1 MTDIPGASRLQAAHD
16 ANAARLA
23 AADRAALNRLVHGYG
38 AAWRDL
44 QRQLV
49 ANLER
54 IQRAQGR
61 DGIVTLPMVL
71 ADQRLRALLDQA
83 QAEIHRLGRLGADI
97 TTELQ
102 ATGAEKGIEDSALA
116 MRRAWRDSL
125 SGILDPVTRR
135 ALADLPAWATI
146 NKSALE
152 DLYGFTA
159 DGSPLAELFDK
170 IGPTARAGWEG
181 ALSQGIIQGLNARE
195 VGARAARA
203 TATAMARSMVIAR
216 TELLRAYRTASH
228 RNYDVNSDILDGW
241 IWISA
246 ANSRTCAACFGL
258 HGTFHKLSERMS
270 SHPQCRCAPAPHTR
284 SLVDILGPDGAAQL
298 HLAGYD
304 PADVDTRIRVPAGET
319 LFQNLPEGAQLAV
332 LGGPGA
338 LAAYQAG
345 QVHLVD
351 FVGLRRS
358 ADWGASH
365 YQRSLRGALAAAEV
379 RRQRGPVPP
388 ATPDPMGPLRPYTGR
403 GRPPGTPPAPGP
415 AGPTTP
421 PGTPPA
427 GPTPPAGTPPKKPR
441 APRTRKLDATGAPMP
456 RKPRARKPAA
466 APPAGDDRTEVRDGL
481 KVPANHL
488 GLDRV
493 LDAIAK
499 VHTDGPLPVIPV
511 RIKPAGTMSANGQFV
526 SMPSFRRGPG
536 TVGWGGGGPDEI
548 RINGNTAYATT
559 PHLTF
564 AHEIGHYLDNAGI
577 GRKKKTDDYQRDG
590 NWPTQR
596 AAQANI
602 HWTPTED
609 KAEAAMN
616 AVMGALMKSRAA
628 TELRDY
634 ARQAAAKGY
643 IEIPRRMPEG
653 MQMGSTNKP
662 LPPYQ
667 YQATPSWFK
676 YAHSDLELW
685 ARGYA
690 QYIAVRSGDLTM
702 MAQLRAQQAKYV
714 DAKRGGDLA
723 IPHQWEDDDFE
734 PIAQAIDGLFTAL
747 GWKK

>member
-135 ALADLPAWATI
+135 ALADLPAWSTI

-228 RNYDVNSDILDGW
+228 RNYDANSDILDGW

-319 LFQNLPEGAQLAV
+319 LFQNLPASAQLAV

-345 QVHLVD
+345 DVHLVD

-365 YQRSLRGALAAAEV
+365 YQRSLRDARQAAEL
-379 RRQRGPVPP
+379 RRQRGPAAPI
-388 ATPDPMGPLRPYTGR
+388 TPDPMGPLRPYTGR
-403 GRPPGTPPAPGP
+403 GRPPGVPPAPTPPPAGPTPAPPAPGP
-415 AGPTTP
+415 AGP
-421 PGTPPA
+421 GTP
-427 GPTPPAGTPPKKPR
+427 PPKKPR
-441 APRTRKLDATGAPMP
+441 APR
-456 RKPRARKPAA
+456 KPRATKPPEPMPAEVRTPARASRAGPHASKVSAVLQMEDRISKAYGAATAA
-466 APPAGDDRTEVRDGL
+466 AID
-481 KVPANHL
+481 
-488 GLDRV
+488 
-493 LDAIAK
+493 K
-499 VHTDGPLPVIPV
+499 VHGDGPLLPLPVT
-511 RIKPAGTMSANGQFV
+511 IKRMPAGRQGQFA
-526 SMPSFRRGPG
+526 SN
-536 TVGWGGGGPDEI
+536 WGRPAEI
-548 RINGNTAYATT
+548 NMRAKPLHPMMT
-559 PHLTF
+559 L
-564 AHEIGHYLDNAGI
+564 AHEVGHWLDVAGI
-577 GRKKKTDDYQRDG
+577 GRPPGSDPRQGYGQVTDTLTHWRADALPAHLPRALVDWRDAVVKS
-590 NWPTQR
+590 Q
-596 AAQANI
+596 AAQ
-602 HWTPTED
+602 TL
-609 KAEAAMN
+609 AAHRQQMQRQGHISFTTADGGESKTRISSN
-616 AVMGALMKSRAA
+616 WLSYALR
-628 TELRDY
+628 
-634 ARQAAAKGY
+634 
-643 IEIPRRMPEG
+643 
-653 MQMGSTNKP
+653 TN
-662 LPPYQ
+662 
-667 YQATPSWFK
+667 
-676 YAHSDLELW
+676 ELW
-685 ARGYA
+685 ARSYA
-690 QYIAVRSGDLTM
+690 QYIAVRSGDAAMLAELRKEQAEQRAAAVPIT
-702 MAQLRAQQAKYV
+702 AQWQ
-714 DAKRGGDLA
+714 
-723 IPHQWEDDDFE
+723 DDDFE
-734 PIAQAIDGLFTAL
+734 PIARAFDAIFTQL
-747 GWKK
+747 GWLH

>member
-1 MTDIPGASRLQAAHD
+1 MTEIPGPSRLQAAHD

-23 AADRAALNRLVHGYG
+23 AADRKALNRLVQGYG

-83 QAEIHRLGRLGADI
+83 QAEIHRLGRMGADI

-146 NKSALE
+146 NKAAVE

-170 IGPTARAGWEG
+170 IGPAARAGWEG

-195 VGARAARA
+195 IGARASRA

-228 RNYDVNSDILDGW
+228 RNYEANADIIDGW
-241 IWISA
+241 IWMSA

-258 HGTFHKLSERMS
+258 HGSFHKLTERMS

-338 LAAYQAG
+338 LKAYQAG

-365 YQRSLRGALAAAEV
+365 EQRSLRGALAAAEV

-403 GRPPGTPPAPGP
+403 GRPPGAPPAPTPPPAGPTPAPPAPGP
-415 AGPTTP
+415 AGPAGP
-421 PGTPPA
+421 PAGAGPGTP
-427 GPTPPAGTPPKKPR
+427 PPKKPR
-441 APRTRKLDATGAPMP
+441 APR
-456 RKPRARKPAA
+456 KPRATKPPELMAAETRTPARASRAGPHASKVSAALQMEDRISKAYGAATAA
-466 APPAGDDRTEVRDGL
+466 AI
-481 KVPANHL
+481 
-488 GLDRV
+488 DRV
-493 LDAIAK
+493 
-499 VHTDGPLPVIPV
+499 HGDGPLAPLPVTIKRLPGGRQGQFAFSWGGIPKEINM
-511 RIKPAGTMSANGQFV
+511 RAKPAHPMMT
-526 SMPSFRRGPG
+526 
-536 TVGWGGGGPDEI
+536 
-548 RINGNTAYATT
+548 
-559 PHLTF
+559 L
-564 AHEIGHYLDNAGI
+564 AHEIGHWIDNSGI
-577 GRKKKTDDYQRDG
+577 GRNKEKVTDGGHGQVTRTVNHY
-590 NWPTQR
+590 
-596 AAQANI
+596 ANI
-602 HWTPTED
+602 DTFPKHLPRALLDWKDAAYKSAAVAQLAGLGKTMRAKGHIEFTTPD
-609 KAEAAMN
+609 
-616 AVMGALMKSRAA
+616 GATNQMRLSPSWITYA
-628 TELRDY
+628 LRD
-634 ARQAAAKGY
+634 
-643 IEIPRRMPEG
+643 
-653 MQMGSTNKP
+653 N
-662 LPPYQ
+662 
-667 YQATPSWFK
+667 
-676 YAHSDLELW
+676 ELW
-685 ARGYA
+685 ARSYA
-690 QYIAVRSGDLTM
+690 QYIAVRSGDAAML
-702 MAQLRAQQAKYV
+702 AELRKEQAETRAAHV
-714 DAKRGGDLA
+714 P
-723 IPHQWEDDDFE
+723 IPTQWEDDDFE
-734 PIAQAIDGLFTAL
+734 PIAKAMDAIFTQL
-747 GWKK
+747 GWLH